1 MLTDEDIEKG
11 YPAEKEQ
18 TAIFQ
23 LIIMFAALLIGM
35 FLLGQFL
42 RDLGIF
48 VSRLI
53 IVK

>member
-1 MLTDEDIEKG
+1 MLTDEDIKKG
-11 YPAEKEQ
+11 YPVKKEQ

-23 LIIMFAALLIGM
+23 LIIIFAALLIGM

-53 IVK
+53 TIK